1 MVWASRL
8 TIALI
13 VWGALSFGAVYPW
26 AYWPLVACA
35 GALGL
40 WAIVQTR
47 ALAEPRPRHLALA
60 LGAIALGL
68 VIQVVPV
75 PYEWLATV
83 SPAADRLLGQLQLGW
98 AIRPA
103 AWHSLSVA
111 PASTLVSLAIFTALG
126 LLLVG
131 LMRAVAYM
139 PLRWLVMQLTLFGM
153 ALAIFGIVQRLVFG
167 ASDFSVYG
175 FWKPAGMA
183 TPFGPFINRNH
194 FAGWMVLVAP
204 VVVAFAAADLRARR
218 RDRSIFTVTAALVMT
233 ASILVS
239 GSRSGLISLSI
250 ALLALAW
257 MGKDKADSRAPRWL
271 PALLVAGL
279 LVAAV
284 AWVGFGRTAA
294 RFEQASTEFGERM
307 TAWRDT
313 TTIIR
318 DFPIVGTGFGGY
330 GAAMLLY
337 QTAGRQSIYQQAH
350 NEYLQILA
358 EGGLLVAIPAVIV
371 IWLLVRDIRHRF
383 HGNDD
388 DTTFWL
394 RAGTVAGLIGIA
406 VQSSLEFS
414 LQMPGNALLCV
425 VILAIALHRP
435 SSKSQSHAHS
445 V

>member
-26 AYWPLVACA
+26 GYWPLVIGAA
-35 GALGL
+35 ALGL
-40 WAIVQTR
+40 WAIVRTR
-47 ALAEPRPRHLALA
+47 ALAEPRPRRLALA
-60 LGAIALGL
+60 LLAVALAL
-68 VIQVVPV
+68 VVQVVPLPHNWFSLV
-75 PYEWLATV
+75 TP
-83 SPAADRLLGQLQLGW
+83 SADRLLGQLQLGW

-103 AWHSLSVA
+103 DWHSLSVT
-111 PASTLVSLAIFTALG
+111 PGSTLVTLAIFLALG

-139 PLRWLVMQLTLFGM
+139 PLRWLILQLTLFGV
-153 ALAIFGIVQRLVFG
+153 ALAIFGIVQRLIFG

-175 FWKPAGMA
+175 FWKPTGMA

-204 VVVAFAAADLRARR
+204 IVVAFAAADLRSRR
-218 RDRSIFTVTAALVMT
+218 HDRSIFTAAAALVMI
-233 ASILVS
+233 ASILLS

-257 MGKDKADSRAPRWL
+257 LGKDQAGARAPRWL
-271 PALLVAGL
+271 PAFLVVGLLVAGI
-279 LVAAV
+279 
-284 AWVGFGRTAA
+284 AWVGIDRTAA
-294 RFEQASTEFGERM
+294 RFEQASSEFGERVA
-307 TAWRDT
+307 AWRDT

-318 DFPIVGTGFGGY
+318 DFAIVGTGFGGY
-330 GAAMLLY
+330 GTAMLVY

-371 IWLLVRDIRHRF
+371 IWLLVRNIRHRF
-383 HGNDD
+383 SGQDD
-388 DTTFWL
+388 ESTFWL

-425 VILAIALHRP
+425 VLLAVALHRP
-435 SSKSQSHAHS
+435 SSRSHAHS